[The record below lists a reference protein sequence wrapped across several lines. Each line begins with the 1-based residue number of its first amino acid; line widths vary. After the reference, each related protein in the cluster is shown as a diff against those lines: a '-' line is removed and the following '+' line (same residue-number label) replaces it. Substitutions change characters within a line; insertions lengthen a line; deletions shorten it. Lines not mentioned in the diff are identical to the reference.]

1 MNKLA
6 TIETERLTLLPGR
19 TRRDDAAFLNM
30 LREDGDFQMF
40 CGVPFSEENLR
51 NFSGYLQRG
60 CRWAM
65 YRRGAP
71 DTLLG
76 YVGLDRQYGRYEAEF
91 YVKRDRRGN
100 GYGEEGLR
108 AVCREAFSGELAD
121 RLALKE
127 LRATTS
133 DDNLPAK
140 RLLEKC
146 GFTRPEE
153 GPVLALMLL
162 YDSEGVGHD
171 VAVADYVLKKDQ
183 EAV

>member
-1 MNKLA
+1 MNKLT
-6 TIETERLTLLPGR
+6 TIETERLLLLPGK
-19 TRRDDAAFLNM
+19 TRRDDTAFLNM
-30 LREDGDFQMF
+30 LREDGDFQLF

-60 CRWAM
+60 CRRAM
-65 YRRGAP
+65 HRRGAP
-71 DTLLG
+71 DALLG
-76 YVGLDRQYGRYEAEF
+76 YAGLDRQHGRYEAEF

-121 RLALKE
+121 RLDLEE

-146 GFTRPEE
+146 GFTIPAG
-153 GPVLALMLL
+153 GPVLAFALL
-162 YDSEGVGHD
+162 TDAEGVDRLAGIME
-171 VAVADYVLKKDQ
+171 YVLKKN
-183 EAV
+183 